1 MNRAC
6 IITTPCSGKSTFR
19 KSCENKYKMLHV
31 IEQELEE
38 VPAYSCVLTANHIP
52 NQEEYIYAIV
62 LIDKEQLN
70 RQSNKRKIEDPDS
83 GWIGEVIFSHPE
95 FGYYAIQQT
104 AQEYNIPVFTTFEEA
119 LDFIITKMI

>member
-1 MNRAC
+1 MMNRAC

-62 LIDKEQLN
+62 LISRL
-70 RQSNKRKIEDPDS
+70 ILTP
-83 GWIGEVIFSHPE
+83 
-95 FGYYAIQQT
+95 
-104 AQEYNIPVFTTFEEA
+104 
-119 LDFIITKMI
+119 ITKIGRVIKEK